1 MPRRPLLATE
11 IPPEL
16 AAAAR
21 ELAARIRVHPHPR
34 ELRREASELVVRLTE
49 AGLAGYFLRPVEQL
63 GLGLVAVSTVR
74 VGLKTA
80 GGGIAMV
87 VRRMVDGMTDEQLRG
102 LAETVERLI
111 RDGARR

>member
-1 MPRRPLLATE
+1 
-11 IPPEL
+11 
-16 AAAAR
+16 
-21 ELAARIRVHPHPR
+21 
-34 ELRREASELVVRLTE
+34 
-49 AGLAGYFLRPVEQL
+49 
-63 GLGLVAVSTVR
+63 VAVSTVR